1 MSERMSMEDNNLE
14 TLEGFIQDPKTG
26 LYMVY
31 VNGEL
36 RGCAKDQVE
45 AAIIYEAVRKC

>member
-1 MSERMSMEDNNLE
+1 MNIEKID
-14 TLEGFIQDPKTG
+14 EGYALDPETG

-45 AAIIYEAVRKC
+45 AAAIYEAVRKT

>member
-1 MSERMSMEDNNLE
+1 MEDE
-14 TLEGFIQDPKTG
+14 KIEVLEGFHVDPKTG

-45 AAIIYEAVRKC
+45 AAAIYEAVRKC